1 MPLVDLSYK
10 SKIRG
15 IAGNSGSSVFFL
27 LSKSFSFVSS
37 GLFPTLL
44 TLILTAGLSLTLITA
59 SNDPRTAYAADLS
72 LGVANNIAISDEV
85 VKDGD
90 IVSSSSGGFFLSKYP
105 YDSSVVG
112 VVSQNPAIVFESE
125 GQTDKKYPVVL
136 SGTVKVNV
144 STVNGPIRKGD
155 IVTTSNIPGTAQR
168 ADKAGYAI
176 GVSLEDYENEDKNAT
191 GKIAVSLNMRYFYPG
206 SSYGKGQTAT
216 GAFFNAISQA
226 ATQSPGVAFKY
237 LVAGVFILLSFVLGL
252 VYFGRIASSGVEA
265 LGRNPLA
272 AKSIEIGVFVN
283 VAVTVAII
291 MGGSAIALLILRF

>member
-1 MPLVDLSYK
+1 MPLIDLSLK
-10 SKIRG
+10 SNIKG
-15 IAGNSGSSVFFL
+15 IKGNFGSSLLFASLFSVSALFL
-27 LSKSFSFVSS
+27 LSFFNVP
-37 GLFPTLL
+37 G
-44 TLILTAGLSLTLITA
+44 
-59 SNDPRTAYAADLS
+59 TAYASDLS
-72 LGVANNIAISDEV
+72 LGVANNISISDDV

-90 IVSSSSGGFFLSKYP
+90 VVSSSSGGFFLSKYP

-112 VVSQNPAIVFESE
+112 VVSDNPAIVFESD
-125 GQTDKKYPVVL
+125 TKADKKYPVVL

-144 STVNGPIRKGD
+144 SSVNGAIRKGD
-155 IVTTSNIPGTAQR
+155 IVTTSGIPGTAQR

-176 GVSLEDYENEDKNAT
+176 GVALEDYENEDKNAT
-191 GKIAVSLNMRYFYPG
+191 GKVAVSLNMRYFYPG
-206 SSYGKGQTAT
+206 STYGKGQTAT
-216 GAFFNAISQA
+216 GAFVNALSQA
-226 ATQSPGVAFKY
+226 AIQSPGVAFKY
-237 LVAGVFILLSFVLGL
+237 LVAGVFILLSFILGL